1 MSRMDVLTPE
11 ELKEQISR
19 SVIAGKYNEVI
30 DSDSAYEILSRKI
43 QLPAPGEKKETGG
56 GRSTGRSSGSRS
68 RVDPVVKVLT
78 SATFVRGVFSILN
91 KVLK

>member
-1 MSRMDVLTPE
+1 V
-11 ELKEQISR
+11 
-19 SVIAGKYNEVI
+19 
-30 DSDSAYEILSRKI
+30 
-43 QLPAPGEKKETGG
+43 PAPGEKKETGG
-56 GRSTGRSSGSRS
+56 SRSTGRSSSSRN